1 MFESFRHLDSARQEL
16 RVERAATARRLIA
29 LGHYATDRMA
39 ELGNSREDWVVDDW
53 ESVAV
58 EVGTDLGIGRHRA
71 STEMM
76 HGQTLIERLP
86 RLAQVFLAGD
96 LDYGHFTVIAS
107 RTALITDPD
116 LLAVVDERVATRAP
130 GWTARSRDK
139 VAELVDWLVL
149 EVDPDAIRVA
159 KQRRAQ
165 RHIGV
170 GPAGNGLA
178 EIYGVVDAE
187 DGAVVDK
194 RLDELAATVCRDDPR
209 PHAARRADAM
219 RVLADG
225 GIKLACL
232 CGSTDCP
239 AGEAQAPAGAVVIH
253 VLAEQGTLD
262 GDSETPGLLPGYG
275 AIPAEQVRE
284 MAPRAKCRPLS
295 RPQELVS
302 EPGYRPSSRLADFVR
317 ARDLTCRWYGCNAP
331 AERCDIDHTEPWPYG
346 PTHPSNTKIYC
357 RTHHL
362 VKTFFPDWVDTQA
375 ADGRIILISPA
386 GRIYTT
392 KPEGALF
399 FPQLAADAGE
409 LALTPA
415 PPPTAAHGTAMPT
428 RARTR
433 ARDRAYRIAHERAL
447 NRARAEANPP
457 PF

>member
-1 MFESFRHLDSARQEL
+1 M

-58 EVGTDLGIGRHRA
+58 EVGTDLGVGRRRA

-116 LLAVVDERVATRAP
+116 LLAVVDARVATRAP

-159 KQRRAQ
+159 KERRAR

-170 GPAGNGLA
+170 GPAGNGMA

-187 DGAVVDK
+187 DGSVLDK

-225 GIKLACL
+225 GTKLACL

-239 AGEAQAPAGAVVIH
+239 AGETEAPAGAVVIH
-253 VLAEQGTLD
+253 VLAKQGTLD

-284 MAPRAKCRPLS
+284 MAPRAKLRPVS
-295 RPQELVS
+295 RPQEWIS

-317 ARDLTCRWYGCNAP
+317 VRDLTCRWYGCNAP

-346 PTHPSNTKIYC
+346 PTHPSNAKIYC

-375 ADGRIILISPA
+375 PDGRIILISPA

-392 KPEGALF
+392 KPDGALF
-399 FPQLAADAGE
+399 FPQLAANTGE
-409 LALTPA
+409 LTLTPA
-415 PPPTAAHGTAMPT
+415 PPPAAARGTAMPT